1 MSSTDKLMLRFLRE
15 LNSDEVQEAFQSLDV
30 LLDHLE
36 RKDDPEPFEMHIV
49 DSAYQAMEKLK
60 TLEGVMKNKIRESDA
75 LKGNKL
81 QNLYDKVPTDVG
93 SQVLFD

>member
-15 LNSDEVQEAFQSLDV
+15 LTSDGVQEAFQSLDV

-36 RKDDPEPFEMHIV
+36 KKDDPEPFEMHIV

-60 TLEGVMKNKIRESDA
+60 TLEGVMKNQIKESNA

-81 QNLYDKVPTDVG
+81 QNLYDKAPTNVG

>member
-15 LNSDEVQEAFQSLDV
+15 LTSDGVKEAFKSLDV

-36 RKDDPEPFEMHIV
+36 KKDDPEPFEMHIV
-49 DSAYQAMEKLK
+49 DSEYQAMEKLK
-60 TLEGVMKNKIRESDA
+60 TLEGIMKQQIKESNA

-81 QNLYDKVPTDVG
+81 QILYDKSPTDVG